1 MKTSVKLVL
10 ISFILIFS
18 TCSLKRQERLF
29 ILQNASSTG
38 LTFNNEISISDSM
51 NAITFEYIYNGGG
64 VAVGDVNND
73 GKKDLFFSGNMVSS
87 RLYLNIGDL
96 EFEDI
101 TEQSGTLTNSWC
113 TGASFVDINEDG
125 LLDLYIAVAGL
136 VEPELRRNLF

>member
-1 MKTSVKLVL
+1 MRTSVKLVL

-101 TEQSGTLTNSWC
+101 T
-113 TGASFVDINEDG
+113 
-125 LLDLYIAVAGL
+125 
-136 VEPELRRNLF
+136 